1 MGSSLSTMFELPVVL
16 FSDKIMKQFSY
27 KHLMIF
33 ACLLTIIRFVWY
45 STCPD
50 PQMIMWMFFF
60 QGLTSIIFILVAVR
74 IIIDIV
80 DERFVNS
87 AYGVSSMLAKG

>member
-1 MGSSLSTMFELPVVL
+1 
-16 FSDKIMKQFSY
+16 
-27 KHLMIF
+27 
-33 ACLLTIIRFVWY
+33 
-45 STCPD
+45 
-50 PQMIMWMFFF
+50 MIMWMFFF